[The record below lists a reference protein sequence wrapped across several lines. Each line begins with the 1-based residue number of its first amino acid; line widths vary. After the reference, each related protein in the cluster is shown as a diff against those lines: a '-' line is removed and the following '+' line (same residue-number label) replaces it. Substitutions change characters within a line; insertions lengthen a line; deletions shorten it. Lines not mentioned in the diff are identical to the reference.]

1 MVERGKISYIAA
13 KYGHY
18 ASWAVWANEGLKP
31 KSNIG
36 DLSIFDL
43 AINPDISTI
52 LNPNI
57 VMVGLNIS
65 RPIQFTFGNFHD
77 SRSHSQDYK
86 LRYAFRQTPFYGAYM
101 TDIIKDF
108 EQVISGE
115 VNSFLK
121 ANRDFELQNVEMF
134 TKELDDIGASD
145 PLLIAFGNH
154 SFSILDKHFGNEYKV
169 VKVPHY
175 SMQISKEDYKGRVSS
190 LLLEYSAT
198 VK

>member
-1 MVERGKISYIAA
+1 MLDNWTFNEIAG

-18 ASWAVWANEGLKP
+18 ASWAVWADPGNKP

-36 DLSIFDL
+36 DLSVFDL
-43 AINPDISTI
+43 SINPSLLEI

-57 VMVGLNIS
+57 VLVGLNIS

-77 SRSHSQDYK
+77 SRSHSQDFK

-121 ANRDFELQNVEMF
+121 AHRAFELQNVEMF
-134 TKELDDIGASD
+134 RKELDDIGASD

-154 SFSILDKHFGNEYKV
+154 SFSILDKHFGNEYNV

-175 SMQISKEDYKGRVSS
+175 SMQISKEDYKGKVSS